1 MFIGAF
7 NREITSCF
15 FSKPYIRISLDG
27 RILNSA
33 HFLSSLSLFFV
44 HSPSSYDPRKG
55 FSLSPGSLL
64 SFSSLGKLTN
74 VGFQRRVKYSVFST
88 ESYKL
93 IFPQQKVW
101 VFLINNCQLAKA
113 CPAEP
118 LFCCILW
125 KLKWLET
132 LQQVSNLAS
141 TLHYTSNFTPF
152 EHLSVSLARFNAS
165 KVLNYGPF
173 AIWLGKTYKS
183 WSWQPRWWW
192 KTAPV

>member
-15 FSKPYIRISLDG
+15 FSKPYIRISFTDG

-44 HSPSSYDPRKG
+44 HSPSSYEPRKG

-64 SFSSLGKLTN
+64 CFSSLEKLTN

-93 IFPQQKVW
+93 IFPQQKLW
-101 VFLINNCQLAKA
+101 VFLINNCQLAKT
-113 CPAEP
+113 CTAEP

-132 LQQVSNLAS
+132 LTATAS
-141 TLHYTSNFTPF
+141 IYSGIYSFTTHLTLLHSSTWVWSLPGLMLLKCRITGCLPF
-152 EHLSVSLARFNAS
+152 D
-165 KVLNYGPF
+165 
-173 AIWLGKTYKS
+173 
-183 WSWQPRWWW
+183 
-192 KTAPV
+192 